1 MQNSYRLTANL
12 LADLIVTAATFV
24 PVEEPKV
31 EHKTI
36 KYSDLPQYRAEGWAM
51 IYDEW
56 RRAPGY
62 VPLHVAMIERVT
74 RAGEDANG

>member
-1 MQNSYRLTANL
+1 MSDTTSYRLTASL
-12 LADLIVTAATFV
+12 LANAIVTAATFV
-24 PVEEPKV
+24 PIEEPKV

-36 KYSDLPQYRAEGWAM
+36 RYSDLPQYRAAGWAM
-51 IYDEW
+51 IFDEW

-74 RAGEDANG
+74 PAEGE